1 MQCWEL
7 PPTKISVQP
16 RLPRAAHKNTWV
28 WCWNGIHGASFHGKL
43 KRGCEQNYF
52 PSCQGAHSGPKGSH
66 DVNSITCT
74 TQFMS
79 LLPFPSLLTCKRNF
93 LDEKQVQQVHQELQ
107 GCALRAAFSPAAN
120 DTISLH
126 TQVFCLRYF
135 LHSCNAPKAAAPS
148 CQVPKIIQRA
158 LLGKHQHRA
167 PPAQIFPG
175 CL

>member
-1 MQCWEL
+1 MLGAATHKDFCATQTAQSSSQKYLGLVLEWDPWSIIPWE
-7 PPTKISVQP
+7 TE
-16 RLPRAAHKNTWV
+16 
-28 WCWNGIHGASFHGKL
+28 
-43 KRGCEQNYF
+43 RGCEQNYF

>member
-1 MQCWEL
+1 MLGAATHKDFCAIQTAQSSSQKYLGLVLEWDPWSIIPWE
-7 PPTKISVQP
+7 TE
-16 RLPRAAHKNTWV
+16 
-28 WCWNGIHGASFHGKL
+28 
-43 KRGCEQNYF
+43 RGCEQNYF
-52 PSCQGAHSGPKGSH
+52 PSCQGAHSGPKRSH

-93 LDEKQVQQVHQELQ
+93 LDEKQVQQAHQELQ